1 MKNIR
6 LNVILLLAVIF
17 GIAAA
22 FGVFQYL
29 NGVKATYVEQGDF
42 VKVAVAKQRI
52 APKTRVSAEM
62 FTMREIPSRYVNNDA
77 VVDPAS
83 VTGKLT
89 KTVIHPDEQIL
100 KSKIRGQDDPPDELA
115 YIIPDGYRALSV
127 AVNEV
132 SGLAGMIRPGDT
144 VDVFVTFQRKIQDQ
158 EETLTSL
165 ILQKIKVLAVDQRLD
180 SAVGGEQITENQTVT
195 LAVTPQQAQPLVLS
209 TEKGSIRLM
218 MRPPAD
224 QVTVAIP
231 STKINDLAR

>member
-1 MKNIR
+1 MKNLR

-29 NGVKATYVEQGDF
+29 NGVKAAYVEQGDF

-52 APKTRVSAEM
+52 APKTRMSTGM
-62 FTMREIPSRYVNNDA
+62 FTMQEIPSRYVNNDA
-77 VVDPAS
+77 VVDPADI
-83 VTGKLT
+83 TGKLT
-89 KTVIHPDEQIL
+89 KTSIYPGEQIL

-115 YIIPDGYRALSV
+115 YIIPDGYRALTV

-132 SGLAGMIRPGDT
+132 SGLAGMIKPGDS
-144 VDVFVTFQRKIQDQ
+144 VDVFVTFQDEVQDK
-158 EETLTSL
+158 EEVMTSL
-165 ILQKIKVLAVDQRLD
+165 ILQKIKVLAVDQGLD
-180 SAVGGEQITENQTVT
+180 ASDRREQDKENRTVT

-209 TEKGSIRLM
+209 AEKGSVRLM

-224 QVTVAIP
+224 QGTVSIP
-231 STKINDLAR
+231 STRIKDLVR